1 MQQIAETRR
10 ELDAAAEYLSP
21 VKPSVVLSPLTH
33 QPVNVEA
40 THAIAEEEE
49 NSYMEP
55 SYDEVDQSDSYE
67 LTVFV
72 PKNKSE
78 N

>member
-33 QPVNVEA
+33 PPVYVQEA
-40 THAIAEEEE
+40 HAKGEEEE

-72 PKNKSE
+72 QKNKSE